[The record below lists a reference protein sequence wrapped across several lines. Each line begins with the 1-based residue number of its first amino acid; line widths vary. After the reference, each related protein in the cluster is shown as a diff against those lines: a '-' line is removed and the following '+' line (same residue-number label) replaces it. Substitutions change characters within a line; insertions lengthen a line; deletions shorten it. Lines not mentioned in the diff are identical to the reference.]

1 MGYSARYHAA
11 SLAAVFFA
19 LAIGIL
25 IGSQVGG
32 DILDNTRKDLESS
45 LTGDLDDARSRI
57 DDLETEQGWSEDF
70 GESVFPALTENQLRG
85 ARIGL
90 VGFGSMPSEI
100 TDSVSEA
107 VQPSGAELVA
117 VGVIRQP
124 PDTEALSE
132 ALADTNLFAVDQNDE
147 ILERYGFAAGRQLIN
162 GGRVLAL
169 TRSELLS
176 QSSGRFGNLDGLI
189 FYRGEPEDLE
199 PEDAETAD
207 LLDRSLI
214 DGANSTRARVV
225 GVEQVD
231 TDPSSVSYFAENGTT
246 SIDNLDQYAG
256 KVSLVYALAGA
267 EGSFGVKEG
276 SDRLL
281 PELLVPLPKPRQGNN
296 QGKQG

>member
-25 IGSQVGG
+25 IGSQIGG

-45 LTGDLDDARSRI
+45 LTGDLDEARSRI
-57 DDLETEQGWSEDF
+57 DDLETEQRWADDF
-70 GESVFPALTENQLRG
+70 GESVFPALTENQLSG
-85 ARIGL
+85 DRIGL
-90 VGFGSMPSEI
+90 VGFGSLPTGI
-100 TDSVSEA
+100 TDSVNEA
-107 VQPSGAELVA
+107 IQPTGAELVA

-132 ALADTNLFAVDQNDE
+132 ALAGTKLLAVDQTDE
-147 ILERYGFAAGRQLIN
+147 ILERYGIAAGRQLVS

-176 QSSGRFGNLDGLI
+176 QSSGRFGSLDGLI
-189 FYRGEPEDLE
+189 FYRGVSDELDPDA
-199 PEDAETAD
+199 AETTD

-214 DGANSTRARVV
+214 EGANSTRARVV
-225 GVEQVD
+225 GVEEVD
-231 TDPSSVSYFAENGTT
+231 TDPSSVSYFADNGTT
-246 SIDNLDQYAG
+246 SVDNIDQPAG
-256 KVSLVYALAGA
+256 KVSLVYVLGGA
-267 EGSFGVKEG
+267 EGSFGVKDG

-281 PELLVPLPKPRQGNN
+281 PDLLVPLPKARQAAN
-296 QGKQG
+296 QDKQG